1 MVLDRH
7 GLTFQDETTNNPTQ
21 SPDPFL
27 AERQNHE
34 PGMSYPGMPSDRRFA
49 RKGSATQG
57 ESSRGSDTGLH
68 CDGAS
73 ILSKGSK
80 NSIKAP
86 YVSPHEETSHDKTPE
101 AQVIKVLAIEYTEP
115 ALSTARIR
123 VIINSRGRE
132 EERLLKYKQIAALR
146 GGEEAV
152 EIFGPSWK

>member
-1 MVLDRH
+1 MILDRH
-7 GLTFQDETTNNPTQ
+7 GLTFQDETTNNTTQ

-57 ESSRGSDTGLH
+57 EPSRWSDTGLH
-68 CDGAS
+68 PDGAS

-80 NSIKAP
+80 HSVKAP
-86 YVSPHEETSHDKTPE
+86 YVSPHEETSHDKTPK
-101 AQVIKVLAIEYTEP
+101 ARVIKVLGIEYTEMT
-115 ALSTARIR
+115 LSTATIH
-123 VIINSRGRE
+123 VLIESGGRE
-132 EERLLKYKQIAALR
+132 EERWLKYKQIADLS

-152 EIFGPSWK
+152 EIFGPS